1 MGYVYNMARLTDN
14 PDLVDLAIWL
24 SQSDNLHLIQWY
36 GRSGPEAEVSAYFTP
51 SEWWALGPD
60 GVIHE
65 QQQVYLNAL
74 HAIEPYLPA
83 RLQRQAEAK
92 TLRAKE
98 DQYEAAFAF
107 KAARHTVSSANS
119 SVVS

>member
-1 MGYVYNMARLTDN
+1 M
-14 PDLVDLAIWL
+14 
-24 SQSDNLHLIQWY
+24 IQWY
-36 GRSGPEAEVSAYFTP
+36 GRSGPEAEVSAWFTP

-83 RLQRQAEAK
+83 RFQRQAEIK
-92 TLRAKE
+92 TTRVKE
-98 DQYEAAFAF
+98 DQYEAAFALGCQ
-107 KAARHTVSSANS
+107 AYNVTSANR
-119 SVVS
+119 